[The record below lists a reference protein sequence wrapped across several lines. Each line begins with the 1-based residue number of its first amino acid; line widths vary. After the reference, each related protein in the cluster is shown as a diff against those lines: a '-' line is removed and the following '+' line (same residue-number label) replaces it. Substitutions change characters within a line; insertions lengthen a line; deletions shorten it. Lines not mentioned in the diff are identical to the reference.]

1 MNDNVTSSEQD
12 EEITSP
18 TELDMLKDRARTL
31 GVEFSGNIGVETL
44 KKRIELKLSGGSS
57 DDADDEAEEETAEAP
72 AAKARPKTKAEQEME
87 LRENLRKE
95 KMALVRCRIYNLNP
109 GKRDL
114 HGEIVTVRNRYLGT
128 VRKFI
133 PFGEATENGYH
144 IPKIIYDDLK
154 ARQFQQIGTKQ
165 KNGQIE
171 VTKRMV
177 PEYSIEV
184 LPPLSKEEL
193 EELALK
199 QAAAERLGAE

>member
-1 MNDNVTSSEQD
+1 MNDTVNPSEQD
-12 EEITSP
+12 EEITTP
-18 TELDMLKDRARTL
+18 TELDLLKDRARTL

-44 KKRIELKLSGGSS
+44 KKRIELKLSGEAPGS
-57 DDADDEAEEETAEAP
+57 DEDEDEVAEEAP
-72 AAKARPKTKAEQEME
+72 AEKPRAKTKAEQEME

-114 HGEIVTVRNRYLGT
+114 QGEIITVRNRYLGT

-133 PFGEATENGYH
+133 PFGEATDNGYH

-184 LPPLSKEEL
+184 LPSLSKEQL